1 MISREVTMTENV
13 SAGGARIVIKSP
25 PPEYEMVK
33 VTSRGKE
40 FQSAA
45 LVRNLY
51 SGKDGFERLCVQFI
65 ERKWPV

>member
-1 MISREVTMTENV
+1 
-13 SAGGARIVIKSP
+13 VIKSP
-25 PPEYEMVK
+25 PPEYETVR
-33 VTSRGKE
+33 VTSPAKE

-51 SGKDGFERLCVQFI
+51 SGQDGFERICVQFT